1 MRGRRILKMPHITI
15 NGEIFDVEH
24 GKRLVLAI
32 EESGIEIGH
41 RCGGFARCTTCRV
54 EFVNGEP
61 ETMTRAE
68 FEKLT
73 ERGLFGQARLS
84 CQIVCDHD
92 MSVNVLMT
100 ADNQPQWNGDT
111 GPTPETEVTPEAK
124 WQPVAEIQAEIKER
138 NAAE

>member
-1 MRGRRILKMPHITI
+1 MPQITI
-15 NGEIFDVEH
+15 NGKIHDVEH

-32 EESGIEIGH
+32 EEAGIAVGH

-54 EFVNGEP
+54 EFIAGEP

-73 ERGLFGQARLS
+73 ERGFYGQARLS

-92 MSVNVLMT
+92 MSVNVVMT
-100 ADNQPQWNGDT
+100 AGDQPQWNGDT
-111 GPTPETEVTPEAK
+111 GPTPEEQVTPESV
-124 WQPVAEIQAEIKER
+124 WLPVEAIQAEIKAR
-138 NAAE
+138 NIAD